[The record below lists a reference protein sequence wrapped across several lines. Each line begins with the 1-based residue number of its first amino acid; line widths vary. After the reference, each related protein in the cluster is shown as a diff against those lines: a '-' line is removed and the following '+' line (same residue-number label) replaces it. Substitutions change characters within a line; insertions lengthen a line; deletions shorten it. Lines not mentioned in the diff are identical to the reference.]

1 MRMMISL
8 RGVTRAFALLVIMAV
23 PLLGVIDIGV
33 VGYARLATE
42 DDAKVVARAAADAV
56 RGQPL
61 TQQAA
66 LIAYE
71 EAAATAHRLGATV
84 AKKDF
89 TVHRNGQVTLTM
101 ERTAPTLIFDQLP
114 FLRDKTD
121 ISVTVTAEPSRY
133 S

>member
-1 MRMMISL
+1 MRIISL
-8 RGVTRAFALLVIMAV
+8 RGATRAFVLVVITAV
-23 PLLGVIDIGV
+23 PLLGVIDSGV

-61 TQQAA
+61 TQQTA
-66 LIAYE
+66 LTAYE
-71 EAAATAHRLGATV
+71 EADATARRLGATV
-84 AKKDF
+84 ARKDF
-89 TVHRNGQVTLTM
+89 TVHRDGQVTLTM

-121 ISVTVTAEPSRY
+121 ISVTVTVEPSRY